1 MNQAIR
7 IISKEFGSDA
17 VLWMSKGSGKRGL
30 PITLKNRIMK

>member
-17 VLWMSKGSGKRGL
+17 VLLDVKRVRKKGLANYFKKTAL
-30 PITLKNRIMK
+30 